1 MRKAFLMLFLLFAA
15 YISMAQDTA
24 ESIIDTVQIK
34 GTVLR
39 MKKQLLYD
47 ESAYAGV
54 LAIGGFTALNLFDES
69 LGSEVWF
76 SKEKACVSVSKSDR
90 LPHTGQFCLHA
101 QWDKIAG
108 GCKWIG
114 MGIGWDNWQPKDIS
128 SILDS
133 AAIQIMLRSETDT
146 LKTLP
151 LALALEDYT
160 GAQCFIGF
168 SPRYLMGNKIM
179 PGGWTAAII
188 PLSEFPFERFNASA
202 AMIKQ
207 FIIQFEADGNV
218 YMDDIRLIR
227 KK

>member
-1 MRKAFLMLFLLFAA
+1 LCCVNISAF
-15 YISMAQDTA
+15 AQDTA
-24 ESIIDTVQIK
+24 ATGSIDTVQIK
-34 GTVLR
+34 GNALR

-47 ESAYAGV
+47 EPAID
-54 LAIGGFTALNLFDES
+54 LTPQIGGFSALNLFDES
-69 LGSEVWF
+69 MGSEVWF
-76 SKEKACVSVSKSDR
+76 SKEKKCLSIRKSDR
-90 LPHTGQFCLHA
+90 SPYRGAYCMHA

-128 SILDS
+128 AILDS
-133 AAIQIMLRSETDT
+133 AAIQIMFRSETDT

-168 SPRYLMGNKIM
+168 SPRYLMGSKIM

>member
-1 MRKAFLMLFLLFAA
+1 MRLAFLACLVLIAQVSA
-15 YISMAQDTA
+15 TAQDTL
-24 ESIIDTVQIK
+24 SNDLDTVQIK
-34 GTVLR
+34 GTALR

-47 ESAYAGV
+47 EPAVDAV
-54 LAIGGFTALNLFDES
+54 PQIGGFSALNLFDES
-69 LGSEVWF
+69 MGSEVWF
-76 SKEKACVSVSKSDR
+76 SKEKACVSLSKSEH
-90 LPHTGQFCLHA
+90 LPKTGKYCLHA

-114 MGIGWDNWQPKDIS
+114 MGIGWDNWQPKDLS
-128 SILDS
+128 AILDS

-168 SPRYLMGNKIM
+168 SPRFLMGNKIL

-188 PLSEFPFERFNASA
+188 PLYEFPFERFNANP

>member
-1 MRKAFLMLFLLFAA
+1 MRLAFLACLVLITQVSA
-15 YISMAQDTA
+15 IAQDTL
-24 ESIIDTVQIK
+24 SNNLDTVQIK
-34 GTVLR
+34 GTALR
-39 MKKQLLYD
+39 LKKQLLYD
-47 ESAYAGV
+47 EPAV
-54 LAIGGFTALNLFDES
+54 DLAPQIGGFSALNLFDES
-69 LGSEVWF
+69 MGSEVWF
-76 SKEKACVSVSKSDR
+76 SKEKACVSLSKSEH
-90 LPHTGQFCLHA
+90 LPKTGKYCLHA

-114 MGIGWDNWQPKDIS
+114 MGIGWDNWQPKDLS
-128 SILDS
+128 AILDS

-168 SPRYLMGNKIM
+168 SPRFLMGNKIM

-188 PLSEFPFERFNASA
+188 PLSEFPFERFNANP

>member
-1 MRKAFLMLFLLFAA
+1 MKYPFLMGILLCAA
-15 YISMAQDTA
+15 ASASGQNTA
-24 ESIIDTVQIK
+24 VDNMDTVQITGNK
-34 GTVLR
+34 LR
-39 MKKQLLYD
+39 FKKQQLYD
-47 ESAYAGV
+47 ESNGSVPAQ
-54 LAIGGFTALNLFDES
+54 IGGFSALGVFDES
-69 LGSEVWF
+69 MGSEVWF

-90 LPHTGQFCLHA
+90 LPYTGQFCLHA

-128 SILDS
+128 SIVDS